1 MIVLPT
7 RRCETAD
14 RISNEEVCMN
24 QSNQVKT
31 RLLRFFVKLNSVS
44 FRVLYFIIFL
54 RCEKYLPLL
63 RQTRML
69 QHGGAFVIY
78 LIASNI
84 QSKVRSTMIKL
95 ILQLS
100 DENILIG
107 IMPLEGFLIYRSFYL
122 KHD

>member
-1 MIVLPT
+1 
-7 RRCETAD
+7 
-14 RISNEEVCMN
+14 
-24 QSNQVKT
+24 
-31 RLLRFFVKLNSVS
+31 
-44 FRVLYFIIFL
+44 
-54 RCEKYLPLL
+54 
-63 RQTRML
+63 ML

-84 QSKVRSTMIKL
+84 QSKVGSTMIKL

-122 KHD
+122 KYD

>member
-1 MIVLPT
+1 MIVSPT
-7 RRCETAD
+7 RRETAE
-14 RISNEEVCMN
+14 RIRNEEVCMN
-24 QSNQVKT
+24 QSNQVET
-31 RLLRFFVKLNSVS
+31 RLLHFVVKLNSVP

-54 RCEKYLPLL
+54 CCEKYLPLL

-84 QSKVRSTMIKL
+84 QSKVGSTMIKL
-95 ILQLS
+95 MLQLS

>member
-1 MIVLPT
+1 MKNI
-7 RRCETAD
+7 
-14 RISNEEVCMN
+14 
-24 QSNQVKT
+24 
-31 RLLRFFVKLNSVS
+31 
-44 FRVLYFIIFL
+44 YH
-54 RCEKYLPLL
+54 YLDKQECFNMVEPL
-63 RQTRML
+63 
-69 QHGGAFVIY
+69 FY

-84 QSKVRSTMIKL
+84 QSKVGSTMIKL